1 MTEPQRLPAELTS
14 LDAALTKL
22 LDGVRAIAPVEVPLA
37 EAIGCVAAEMS
48 KAGASLPAFNTAM
61 TDGWA
66 ARAQFLAGASSYS
79 PLLLRSPP
87 VWVDAGDR
95 LPDDCD
101 CVVDESAIE
110 PVGAMFQA
118 VVESVPG
125 HGIRRTGEDLV
136 AGSALLAS
144 GQRVAA
150 TDVIAIHTGGR
161 DTLPV
166 RRPQVR
172 VIAVAARDGRDA
184 SAGFVAAAAR
194 EAGARVT
201 LTSAATRDANA
212 IAAAIA
218 DGAQDLLLL
227 VGGSGIGRSD
237 AAVAALAKCGAVGAH
252 GLALQPGR
260 TAAVGRVGAS
270 PAIVIPGTS
279 AQALTVWFALVEPV
293 LDRLTLHAP
302 RPMSVRPL
310 ARKIA
315 STIGF
320 AELVLLKAVDGDWLP
335 LAAGDLPLAQIA
347 VADAWL
353 LVPADSEGYAAGTRV
368 GALPLRGPA

>member
-1 MTEPQRLPAELTS
+1 MTEPQRLPAALTS
-14 LDAALTKL
+14 LDSALTKL
-22 LDGVRAIAPVEVPLA
+22 LDGVRAIAPVEAPLA
-37 EAIGCVAAEMS
+37 EAMGCVAAEIA
-48 KAGASLPAFNTAM
+48 KADASLPAFNIAM

-87 VWVDAGDR
+87 VWVEAGDR

-118 VVESVPG
+118 VAESVPG
-125 HGIRRTGEDLV
+125 HGLRRAGEDLT
-136 AGSALLAS
+136 AGSTLLQS

-150 TDVIAIHTGGR
+150 TDVIAIYAGGR
-161 DTLPV
+161 DMLPV
-166 RRPQVR
+166 RRPHVR
-172 VIAVAARDGRDA
+172 VIAVTARDGRDA
-184 SAGFVAAAAR
+184 SAGFIAAAAR

-201 LTSAATRDANA
+201 TSVAARDANA
-212 IAAAIA
+212 IAVAIEG
-218 DGAQDLLLL
+218 GAQDLLLL

-237 AAVAALAKCGAVGAH
+237 AAVTALAKCGAVVAH

-270 PAIVIPGTS
+270 PAIVIPGTP
-279 AQALTVWFALVEPV
+279 AQALAVWFALARPV

-302 RPMSVRPL
+302 RPMSIRPL

-368 GALPLRGPA
+368 GALSLRGPA